1 MYKTNNL
8 EIAGFYRALRCVGQ
22 GMKLQERPAQV
33 HREKALSKS
42 KGKSTWSFMAF
53 VTLLTLTFDG
63 VYGIM
68 QLRQN
73 GLK

>member
-1 MYKTNNL
+1 
-8 EIAGFYRALRCVGQ
+8 
-22 GMKLQERPAQV
+22 MKLQERPAQV

-42 KGKSTWSFMAF
+42 KGKSTWSFMVF